1 MGERDTEVFLPY
13 EMGFGSMNEDR
24 FRATGANVV
33 INNHFAAG
41 TDLRT
46 IDQAANLIGQ
56 RVQRAMR
63 RST

>member
-1 MGERDTEVFLPY
+1 MESGAR
-13 EMGFGSMNEDR
+13 NEDR
-24 FRATGANVV
+24 FGAKGANVV